1 MSTLDTFFGDGNAIR
16 PTEVAPELQT
26 VIEIWQ
32 AAIAQRRIGFL
43 PRSHAGR
50 LYWYGFAPTA
60 RDRRELLDLL
70 DSWVGPTYSDLARCR
85 GDLDLQDPFD
95 AALQDLPTPPL
106 RFEVLPRSQPAAN
119 YSREK
124 VRSALQVM
132 SRMVA
137 GRPLSEFDAPRTTVE
152 VLDDL
157 GHAIS
162 AQDRRVALACLHE
175 LEATADLDQT
185 NLAFTRLRLYAGLQ
199 DWAAILSDQDL
210 HHILAMRRPL
220 GVTRVIQRAVYANY
234 FATADHEGRDSDL
247 LAAVHTLPQ
256 QFLAL
261 ATEAV
266 THRRSEVVV
275 EFLLALQAAN
285 PSKALARLIG
295 EADVI
300 EEGLAARLRALLPA
314 GEPAPVEPEPPV
326 FKPVETPVPETESAL
341 ERAPTPER
349 VPETPLQQAARLVT
363 DGELQA
369 ALDHGLTL
377 APSPEVAD
385 LLLFCARELG
395 DAEAAAA
402 VTAYLAE
409 HRLREVL
416 AAGDVPQREGLAWL
430 DEFNRPERT
439 LGWLGWFESL
449 ADDADEVAL
458 DIDPELSAD
467 WEPLNSAQVFEV
479 LFECSETTLGRF
491 GERGG
496 QFMAAHRDL
505 FIADGAAELSERVLA
520 GLAIGAKNSAGAKVQ
535 TLALLDYLAAANPSS
550 AVLTSALEWTGEIV
564 AANISAVAAT
574 WSVDVLQTAT
584 SSPAAI
590 AMSAKLEFFYGIV
603 DLVRPF
609 KSALD
614 LIDLAA
620 LKLVAAEL
628 GLEVPDDLNAGK
640 AGDADP
646 AAPYRHLEEQ
656 TVVLYS
662 LTESA
667 TTRAAQILRSLL
679 PGLDVRTNSEYVGS
693 QKLAAL
699 STNADIFVVVTA
711 SAKHAATDFIKAA
724 RAPKPLIQVNS
735 RGTSA
740 ILRALAE
747 G

>member
-1 MSTLDTFFGDGNAIR
+1 MSSLDNFFGDGNAIK
-16 PTEVAPELQT
+16 PTEVSPELQT
-26 VIEIWQ
+26 VIENWQ
-32 AAIAQRRIGFL
+32 AAIALRRIGFL

-50 LYWYGFAPTA
+50 LYWYGFAATA

-70 DSWVGPTYSDLARCR
+70 DSWVGPTYSDLARAR
-85 GDLDLQDPFD
+85 GELDLQDPFD
-95 AALQDLPTPPL
+95 AELLGLRTPPL
-106 RFEVLPRSQPAAN
+106 RFEVLPRTQPAAG

-137 GRPLSEFDAPRTTVE
+137 SRPSSEFDAPRTTVE

-162 AQDRRVALACLHE
+162 AQDRRIALACLRE
-175 LEATADLDQT
+175 LQATADLDHS
-185 NLAFTRLRLYAGLQ
+185 NLAFIRLRLYAGLR

-210 HHILAMRRPL
+210 QHILALRRPL
-220 GVTRVIQRAVYANY
+220 GVTRVIQQAVYANY
-234 FATADHEGRDSDL
+234 FATADREGRDSDL
-247 LAAVHTLPQ
+247 LAAVHHLPR

-261 ATEAV
+261 ATGAV

-275 EFLLALQAAN
+275 EFLLAVQAAN
-285 PSKALARLIG
+285 PSTALVRLMG
-295 EADVI
+295 EADLI
-300 EEGLAARLRALLPA
+300 DKELGTRLRALLPA
-314 GEPAPVEPEPPV
+314 GDDALAGPELPAVEP
-326 FKPVETPVPETESAL
+326 L
-341 ERAPTPER
+341 DTPEPE
-349 VPETPLQQAARLVT
+349 PETPLQQAACLVCI
-363 DGELQA
+363 GELQA
-369 ALDHGLTL
+369 ALDLGLTL
-377 APSPEVAD
+377 APSPHVAD
-385 LLLFCARELG
+385 LLLYCARELA
-395 DAEAAAA
+395 DSEAVAA
-402 VTAYLAE
+402 VTAYLAD

-416 AAGDVPQREGLAWL
+416 AAGDVRQREAVAWL
-430 DEFNRPERT
+430 DEFNRPGST
-439 LGWLGWFESL
+439 LGWLAWFEML
-449 ADDADEVAL
+449 TKDADEVVL
-458 DIDPELSAD
+458 DSDADVRAD
-467 WEPLNSAQVFEV
+467 WEPLSRTEVFRV
-479 LFECSETTLGRF
+479 LLECTDTALGRF

-496 QFMAAHRDL
+496 QFMAAHRDV

-535 TLALLDYLAAANPSS
+535 TLALLDYLAAANPTAS
-550 AVLTSALEWTGEIV
+550 VLTSALEWTGEIV

-590 AMSAKLEFFYGIV
+590 AMPAKLEFFYGIV

-620 LKLVAAEL
+620 LKLVADEL
-628 GLEVPDDLNAGK
+628 DLEVPNDLNAGQ
-640 AGDADP
+640 ADDADP

-679 PGLDVRTNSEYVGS
+679 PGLDVRTNAEHVGS

-724 RAPKPLIQVNS
+724 RGPKPLIQVNS

-740 ILRALAE
+740 ILRSLAE

>member
-1 MSTLDTFFGDGNAIR
+1 MSTLDSFFGDGNAIK
-16 PTEVAPELQT
+16 PTEVTPELQT
-26 VIEIWQ
+26 VIEVWQ

-70 DSWVGPTYSDLARCR
+70 DSWIGPTYSDLARCR

-95 AALQDLPTPPL
+95 AALHGLPTPPL
-106 RFEVLPRSQPAAN
+106 RFEVLPRTQPAAT
-119 YSREK
+119 YSRDK

-132 SRMVA
+132 SRMIA
-137 GRPLSEFDAPRTTVE
+137 SRPSSEFDAPRTTVE

-162 AQDRRVALACLHE
+162 AQDRRVALACLRE

-185 NLAFTRLRLYAGLQ
+185 NLAFMRLRVYAGLQ

-210 HHILAMRRPL
+210 QHILAMRRPL
-220 GVTRVIQRAVYANY
+220 GVTRVIQRAVYAND

-247 LAAVHTLPQ
+247 LAAVHDLPQ

-261 ATEAV
+261 ATGAV
-266 THRRSEVVV
+266 THRRSDVVV

-285 PSKALARLIG
+285 PSTALARLIG
-295 EADVI
+295 EADLI

-326 FKPVETPVPETESAL
+326 VEPVETPVPEPETTLESAPTQ
-341 ERAPTPER
+341 ERE
-349 VPETPLQQAARLVT
+349 PETPLQQAARLVT
-363 DGELQA
+363 DGKLQA

-377 APSPEVAD
+377 APSPDVAD
-385 LLLFCARELG
+385 LLLFCAREL
-395 DAEAAAA
+395 AEAEAVAA
-402 VTAYLAE
+402 VTAYLAD

-416 AAGDVPQREGLAWL
+416 AAGDVRQRDGLAWL
-430 DEFNRPERT
+430 DECNRPERT

-449 ADDADEVAL
+449 ADEVPL
-458 DIDPELSAD
+458 DIDPEAIAD
-467 WEPLNSAQVFEV
+467 WEPLNRTEVFGL
-479 LFECSETTLGRF
+479 LFDCSETILGRF

-535 TLALLDYLAAANPSS
+535 TLALLDYLAVANPSS

-584 SSPAAI
+584 SSRAAI
-590 AMSAKLEFFYGIV
+590 AMPAKLEFFYRIV

-646 AAPYRHLEEQ
+646 AAPYRHLEGQ
-656 TVVLYS
+656 TVGLYS

-693 QKLAAL
+693 QRLAAL

-740 ILRALAE
+740 ILHALAE